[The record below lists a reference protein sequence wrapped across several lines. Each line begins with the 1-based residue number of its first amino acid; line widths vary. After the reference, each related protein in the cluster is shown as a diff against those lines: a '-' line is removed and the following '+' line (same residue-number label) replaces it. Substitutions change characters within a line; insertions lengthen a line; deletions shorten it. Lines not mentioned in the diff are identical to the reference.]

1 MKPAA
6 VYRAGFWRCGLG
18 LARVLPADV
27 LRQVARGVGL
37 VCAEAL
43 RERREAVIR
52 NITPVL
58 GGNRAEAE
66 RKALELFGQFGVKLA
81 DLWRYE
87 NGQNIDALMSPL
99 EAGMD
104 ALRKRPQGLL
114 LVTAHLGNWELGAAM
129 LQRAG
134 LEVTVVTQAEPQ
146 PEFTRLREAARARR
160 GVKTVVVGENPF
172 AFVEVIRQ
180 LQDGGT
186 VALLVDRP
194 VAASAA
200 EVQFFG
206 RPFAASIAAAELAR
220 ATGCAIQPVCLPR
233 IGERYAAVILPEVK
247 YDRAKLRDRAARV
260 RLTQDMMS
268 RFEEPIRRYADQ
280 WYHFGAIWGGAE
292 RA

>member
-6 VYRAGFWRCGLG
+6 AYRAGFWRCGLW
-18 LARVLPADV
+18 LARVLPAGV
-27 LRQVARGVGL
+27 LRQVARGAGF
-37 VCAEAL
+37 VCAETL
-43 RERREAVIR
+43 RERREAVIL
-52 NITPVL
+52 NLEPVL
-58 GGNRAEAE
+58 GKDRSLAE
-66 RKALELFGQFGVKLA
+66 RKARELFGQFGVKLA

-87 NGQNIDALMSPL
+87 NGQNIDDLMSPL
-99 EAGMD
+99 EAGMEV
-104 ALRKRPQGLL
+104 LRKRSQGML
-114 LVTAHLGNWELGAAM
+114 LVTAHLGNWELGAAL
-129 LQRAG
+129 LQRLG

-146 PEFTRLREAARARR
+146 PEFTRLREEARARR
-160 GVKTVVVGENPF
+160 GVKTVVVGESPF

-180 LQDGGT
+180 LQEGGT

-200 EVQFFG
+200 VVRLFG

-233 IGERYAAVILPEVK
+233 IGERYAAVILPEVG
-247 YDRAKLRDRAARV
+247 YDQAVLRERAARV
-260 RLTQDMMS
+260 QLTQEMMN